1 MLESL
6 KALLLSK
13 RFWAAIAGVILV
25 VLENFGVPINHDQVQ
40 MLVMLIASWIVGDS
54 IRSTLITSQTYAADA
69 ARAAAA
75 AAAYSAQAAKD
86 AAKNG

>member
-13 RFWAAIAGVILV
+13 RFWAAVAGVVLV
-25 VLENFGVPINHDQVQ
+25 VVQNFGLPISEDQVQ
-40 MLVMLIASWIVGDS
+40 ILVMLIASWIVGDS
-54 IRSTLITSQTYAADA
+54 IRSTLVTSQTYAADA

-75 AAAYSAQAAKD
+75 ARAYSEQAAKD